1 MFILFPM
8 AFIDSRDD
16 YSKQTVQII
25 NAQSEV
31 VSINK
36 IFNLKQWNNPAF
48 SRSTKFELL
57 Q

>member
-1 MFILFPM
+1 M

-36 IFNLKQWNNPAF
+36 IVNLKQWNNPAF